1 MFLEEKLAALSD
13 RVDEITKALR
23 EQEHRF
29 GNELM
34 KISARSGLSP
44 ETLAKLLEAV
54 ARSLYDEPPPPATK
68 GAARDDGA
76 PTTKHPIQPAQ
87 KEDALAG
94 SSGEP
99 AAQAADGGTGSDEV
113 VAPPVEAPA
122 SPAVDEPAAPEPE
135 DPEPEKGW
143 DSYIRVIGRTVYAP
157 RCEIYVTTQQA
168 QIVSALLTGPKT
180 IDELSKASDEK
191 VNRMTVMR
199 MGNMLT
205 TLRDGGL
212 KIVCVNGKHWLR
224 PVAPKA
230 R

>member
-1 MFLEEKLAALSD
+1 LFLEEKLAALSD

-54 ARSLYDEPPPPATK
+54 ARSLYDEPPPPATN
-68 GAARDDGA
+68 GTAQDDGV
-76 PTTKHPIQPAQ
+76 PTNKDLILPAQ
-87 KEDALAG
+87 NGGVLADLP
-94 SSGEP
+94 GEP
-99 AAQAADGGTGSDEV
+99 VAEAADGGMGSDQV
-113 VAPPVEAPA
+113 VAPPVEDLS
-122 SPAVDEPAAPEPE
+122 SPAVDEPPAPEPE
-135 DPEPEKGW
+135 DPEPERGW
-143 DSYIRVIGRTVYAP
+143 DSYIRVVGRTVYAP
-157 RCEIYVTTQQA
+157 RCELYVTTQQA
-168 QIVSALLTGPKT
+168 QIVDALLSGPKT
-180 IDELSKASDEK
+180 VDELSAAQGER

-199 MGNMLT
+199 MGSMAT

-224 PVAPKA
+224 PVAPKG

>member
-1 MFLEEKLAALSD
+1 MYLEEKLAALSD

-87 KEDALAG
+87 NGGVLADLP
-94 SSGEP
+94 GEP
-99 AAQAADGGTGSDEV
+99 VAQAADGGNGSDEV
-113 VAPPVEAPA
+113 VAPPVEASA
-122 SPAVDEPAAPEPE
+122 SPAVDEPAALEPE
-135 DPEPEKGW
+135 DPEPERGW
-143 DSYIRVIGRTVYAP
+143 DSYIRVVGRTVYAP

-168 QIVSALLTGPKT
+168 QIVDALLSGPKT
-180 IDELSKASDEK
+180 IDELSKAQGER

-199 MGNMLT
+199 MGSMAP

-224 PVAPKA
+224 PVAPKG